1 MSTLVFLRHGKTR
14 IDPTTPISQW
24 QLSDAGLAQTRR
36 VAQESVFDDVE
47 VVVSSTEQKAID
59 TARPFAERLGKEII
73 TVQDLSEL
81 DRDAG
86 GFMDP
91 ETYERT
97 AKQCLENP
105 ETSVNNWETASH
117 ALARFSRAVEKLEH
131 EYPGKKI
138 LIVGHGYTINMYFAE
153 KLGKLHEVY
162 KRLDTNDFCDWGVV
176 QNGVVVTDLGA
187 YKKDRAGERFA

>member
-1 MSTLVFLRHGKTR
+1 MNTLVFLRHGKTK

-24 QLSDAGLAQTRR
+24 QLSDVGTEQAAR
-36 VAQESVFDDVE
+36 VATQSVFDDVD

-59 TARPFAERLGKEII
+59 TAAPIAYRLGKEII
-73 TVQDLSEL
+73 TAQDLSEL

-91 ETYERT
+91 ETYEQT
-97 AKQCLENP
+97 ARACLENP
-105 ETSVNNWETASH
+105 EMSVRNWETASH
-117 ALARFSRAVEKLEH
+117 ALTRFNSAVQRLEG

-153 KLGKLHEVY
+153 KLGKLDEVY
-162 KRLDTNDFCDWGVV
+162 ERLDTNDFCDWGVV
-176 QNGVVVTDLGA
+176 RDGVVVTDLGA
-187 YKKDRAGERFA
+187 EKFDSVGERLM